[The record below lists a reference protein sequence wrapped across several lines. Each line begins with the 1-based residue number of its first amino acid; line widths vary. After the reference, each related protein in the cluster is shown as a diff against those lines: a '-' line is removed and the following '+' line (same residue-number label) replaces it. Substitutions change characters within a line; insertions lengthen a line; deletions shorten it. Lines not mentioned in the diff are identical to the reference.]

1 MDQPVFEPDAAP
13 PATKSKIPDTFLI
26 LLLLALAAYASTWL
40 FAPGRF
46 GLAPSG
52 RIDPAAYTAAAQP
65 DGAPIFGA
73 EGDVG
78 LLNFP
83 FEGLVTGDRGSAT
96 VGLMAFILV
105 IGGVFGVIM
114 RTGAVDRALTALIGD
129 PSDAK
134 SKPGEL
140 LILGLFAAFSLA
152 GAVFGMSE
160 EAIAISLIVTPVLVR
175 SGYDSITGM
184 LTCYVATQIGFSAS
198 WMNPFGL
205 VIAQS
210 ISGLPA
216 LSGMGFR
223 IVMWLVFTG
232 AGLAY
237 LWWYARRVR
246 LTPTLSR
253 AYASDARWRDT
264 ASAGAAGRFGP
275 GDGIVLVLLLLT
287 VAWVAWGVVAKSYYL
302 AEIAA
307 QFFALGLAVGVVGRL
322 FKLGGVDANDLVR
335 AFSDGAAQL
344 APAALVVGVAKGII
358 LMLGGDK
365 PDQWSLLNALLH
377 GMSGL
382 TAVLPTWATAW
393 GMLGFQSSINL
404 LIVSGSGQAALTMP
418 LMAPLSDLSGVTRQT
433 AVLAFQLGDGLTNIV
448 APTSASLMGCLAAG
462 RLGFSTWLAF
472 VWKPLMGLL
481 VLAAAFVL
489 VAQLIGY
496 R

>member
-1 MDQPVFEPDAAP
+1 MVPSSSEPSAAP
-13 PATKSKIPDTFLI
+13 PVAKSKIPDTFLI

-40 FAPGRF
+40 FAPGQF
-46 GLAPSG
+46 GLTPSG
-52 RIDPAAYTAAAQP
+52 RIDPAAYSAAAHP
-65 DGAPIFGA
+65 KGAPVFGD
-73 EGDVG
+73 EQNVG

-114 RTGAVDRALTALIGD
+114 RTGAVDRALTGLIGD
-129 PSDAK
+129 PDKPRSR
-134 SKPGEL
+134 PGEF
-140 LILGLFAAFSLA
+140 LIMGLFVAFSLA

-216 LSGMGFR
+216 LSGMGLR
-223 IVMWLVFTG
+223 VVMWFVFTG
-232 AGLAY
+232 AGLAF
-237 LWWYARRVR
+237 LAWYARRVR
-246 LTPTLSR
+246 LTPTLSK
-253 AYASDARWRDT
+253 AYESDSRWRDT
-264 ASAGAAGRFGP
+264 ASVGSMGRFGP
-275 GDGIVLVLLLLT
+275 GDGIILVLLLLT
-287 VAWVAWGVVAKSYYL
+287 VAWVAWGVVAKGYYL

-307 QFFALGLAVGVVGRL
+307 QFFALGLAAGLVGRL
-322 FKLGGVDANDLVR
+322 FKLGGVDSNDLVR

-365 PDQWSLLNALLH
+365 PDQLSLLNALLN

-382 TAVLPTWATAW
+382 TALLPNWATAW
-393 GMLGFQSSINL
+393 GMLGFQSAINL

-433 AVLAFQLGDGLTNIV
+433 AVLAFQLGDGLTNII

-462 RLGFSTWLAF
+462 RLGFSTWLSF
-472 VWKPLMGLL
+472 IWKPLLGLL
-481 VLAAAFVL
+481 ALAAAFVL
-489 VAQLIGY
+489 VAQLTGY
-496 R
+496 S